1 MEIIYI
7 GLGIFWI
14 WFIRT
19 LLESQGTS
27 FSELV
32 FKAPHKI
39 TRREQE
45 EKDKNIAFAKWAK
58 EQHRPHIVSIVQN
71 FMSEGRFKTWEEAA
85 IYAERVLNTPLPQSA
100 EATRRSPYLNI
111 QANDTQGP
119 PS

>member
-7 GLGIFWI
+7 GLGIFWV
-14 WFIRT
+14 WLVRT

-27 FSELV
+27 FSELI
-32 FKAPHKI
+32 FKTPHKI

-58 EQHRPHIVSIVQN
+58 EQHHPHIVSIIQN

-85 IYAERVLNTPLPQSA
+85 IYADGALNTPS
-100 EATRRSPYLNI
+100 SPPRLNSHT
-111 QANDTQGP
+111 NDTKGTP
-119 PS
+119 A